1 VVEDSDAE
9 EELAWRPNESGMGF
23 GSVEPLRSSQGVRVP
38 ILTFLGYAE
47 IALCLAVLG
56 FLVIGRQW
64 KSYWALGSFLAV
76 RAGSSICLFYLHS
89 AGWRSMGTASAYKAY
104 FEIYWLSF
112 AIETLLAFLILY
124 GLFRMMVGPLE
135 GLRKVGTL
143 VFRWTAVISLLL
155 VAGTFAR
162 NQHGPMALVVA
173 VSQLQR
179 IQGLLALVLA
189 AFLCFAGR
197 SLGLS
202 LRSRVVAV
210 SGGLA
215 LMGANDF
222 VQAAWLTR
230 KLGGGEGYAAV
241 NGAVICFILLVWAAY
256 FALPEPQRGKVAA
269 VGPLLRLNFRC
280 LRWYE

>member
-9 EELAWRPNESGMGF
+9 EELAWRPNESGMGV
-23 GSVEPLRSSQGVRVP
+23 GLVEHLPSSEGVCVP

-47 IALCLAVLG
+47 IALCVAVLS

-64 KSYWALGSFLAV
+64 KRYWALGSFLA
-76 RAGSSICLFYLHS
+76 AASSIWLFYLRG
-89 AGWRSMGTASAYKAY
+89 AGSRSMGTASAYLAY
-104 FEIYWLSF
+104 FEIYWVSF
-112 AIETLLAFLILY
+112 AIETVLTFLILY
-124 GLFRMMVGPLE
+124 GLFRMMVGPLV

-155 VAGTFAR
+155 VVGTFAR
-162 NQHGPMALVVA
+162 NQHGPVALAVA

-179 IQGLLALVLA
+179 IQGLLSLALA
-189 AFLCFAGR
+189 GFLCFAGR

-230 KLGGGEGYAAV
+230 NPGGGEAYAVV
-241 NGAVICFILLVWAAY
+241 NGAVICFILLAWAAY
-256 FALPEPQRGKVAA
+256 FALPEPQRGKIAA

-280 LRWYE
+280 LRWYD